1 LPIHPAGHLLT
12 VPARARRDELIAL
25 VVLIALAAAITGIL
39 AVIEPSA
46 SPLSDDEPSPAASAT
61 VSPEDAPETPE
72 TTEAPEATGV
82 RLWDEP
88 FVYACSLLPS
98 GDVARIFGASGPQGY
113 QRQQYL
119 DRTPTATEL
128 EGASAFA
135 YGGLSTRCTHWFDD
149 KAGHALDVVVTQF
162 PSTGRA
168 DRRWR
173 QLARAGRPVPA
184 SHGRLVYLP
193 ESRSFA
199 LSAGAV
205 TVEARYTGARPIP
218 RGRQAPL
225 MREVV
230 TAVDLHVADSSA
242 VAGPVPTSEQVTG
255 TVGGTPYVEPCAL
268 LDTAAFEA
276 LGGPPPEPVVV
287 DTSVIRHDPYA
298 NAAVSSCERSGTRR
312 DGGPRRV
319 RSTFAVLEV
328 RVAPD
333 PLAAQQVLDRHLD
346 NRYPKGT
353 EIRDLEGYDGT
364 AYVVDVEPTRADPL
378 RTRIVHVVLGSYEL
392 RLAAVRDVGP
402 KRKSGQRPTEA
413 QLVASIEAM
422 AEALEA
428 ASTPVP

>member
-46 SPLSDDEPSPAASAT
+46 DPLPDDEPSPAASAT
-61 VSPEDAPETPE
+61 VPPEDAPD
-72 TTEAPEATGV
+72 AAGV

-88 FVYACSLLPS
+88 FVYACRVLPS
-98 GDVARIFGASGPQGY
+98 ADVERIFGASGPQGY

-128 EGASAFA
+128 EGATAFA

-162 PSTGRA
+162 PSAHRME
-168 DRRWR
+168 RRWR
-173 QLARAGRPVPA
+173 QLTRAGRPAPA
-184 SHGRLVYLP
+184 SEGRLLYLP
-193 ESRSFA
+193 ESGSFA
-199 LSAGAV
+199 LSAGTLV
-205 TVEARYTGARPIP
+205 VEAHYTGDRPIA
-218 RGRQAPL
+218 RGRQVPL

-230 TAVDLHVADSSA
+230 TAVDLYVADGSA
-242 VAGPVPTSEQVTG
+242 SAGPVPTSERVAG

-268 LDTAAFEA
+268 LDTTAFEA

-287 DTSVIRHDPYA
+287 DTSVIRHDPYS

-333 PLAAQQVLDRHLD
+333 PAAAQQVLDRHLD

-402 KRKSGQRPTEA
+402 KDKSGQRPTEA
-413 QLVASIEAM
+413 QLVASIDAV

-428 ASTPVP
+428 VP